1 MNGWGEIV
9 AANLRDVIDRRDQ
22 AGEMVTNEIA
32 NKAASNDR
40 VRWSDGAAQP
50 MTEKRIGMIHRNV
63 PARVWRIRKVERGEV
78 RKSSPLLLS
87 RTRFFRSSYAAK
99 IKVSPLISPPE
110 SSVPIK
116 FCPTNSLMLT
126 HSAHAIFEFERLS
139 LARGKFPSKFNYPRH
154 FFLCSAWYSDESSS
168 DNFFL

>member
-1 MNGWGEIV
+1 MNGWGKIV

-63 PARVWRIRKVERGEV
+63 PARVWRIRKVERGRATKEQPFV
-78 RKSSPLLLS
+78 TLSPLHS
-87 RTRFFRSSYAAK
+87 FDPATDTKISS
-99 IKVSPLISPPE
+99 E
-110 SSVPIK
+110 SKS
-116 FCPTNSLMLT
+116 FSLDF
-126 HSAHAIFEFERLS
+126 AI
-139 LARGKFPSKFNYPRH
+139 P
-154 FFLCSAWYSDESSS
+154 C
-168 DNFFL
+168 

>member
-63 PARVWRIRKVERGEV
+63 PARVWRIRKVERGRGTKEQPFV
-78 RKSSPLLLS
+78 TLSDPILSIQLRCENKSFSLDFATRILRSLQILS
-87 RTRFFRSSYAAK
+87 HEFAYAH
-99 IKVSPLISPPE
+99 
-110 SSVPIK
+110 
-116 FCPTNSLMLT
+116 SLGSC
-126 HSAHAIFEFERLS
+126 HI
-139 LARGKFPSKFNYPRH
+139 
-154 FFLCSAWYSDESSS
+154 
-168 DNFFL
+168 